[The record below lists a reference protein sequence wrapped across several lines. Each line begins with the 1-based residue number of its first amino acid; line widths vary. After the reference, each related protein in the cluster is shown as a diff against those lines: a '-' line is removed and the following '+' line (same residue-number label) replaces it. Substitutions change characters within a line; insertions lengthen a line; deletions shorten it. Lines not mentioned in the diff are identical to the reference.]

1 MLDQQ
6 ITADK
11 SSAGAASDTNTV
23 DRALKPAHLKRLRFI
38 FSKGRPVHVGTL
50 GPMDLDLLAAG
61 MLKCPTVDDVLG
73 RSASAVLAITEL
85 GVRTLKVDLDARRAV
100 CDVHHT
106 LGGRLAHWLRE
117 TKGRMTW
124 ENVTFDRDY
133 STRLALDEL
142 DGWYQARLDVVACAV
157 TPTARLA
164 DIAAYEVKV
173 SVADFRAD
181 LANPKKLAASR
192 DIAQAAWYCTPM
204 GLLQPS
210 QLPEGFGLICEGKTG
225 DFTVLKRAKRKKDFE
240 PHRDT
245 LMTLVRRRATVPE
258 SAE

>member
-1 MLDQQ
+1 MLDLKTPAADVQTP
-6 ITADK
+6 IEMGACTAHSLK
-11 SSAGAASDTNTV
+11 S
-23 DRALKPAHLKRLRFI
+23 AHLKRLRFI

-50 GPMDLDLLAAG
+50 GPLDLDLLSAG
-61 MLKCPTVDDVLG
+61 LLKCPSLDDWHG
-73 RSASAVLAITEL
+73 RSASAVVALTEAGL
-85 GVRTLKVDLDARRAV
+85 IALKKDLDQRRAA

-124 ENVTFDRDY
+124 ENITFDRDY
-133 STRLALDEL
+133 LTRLALNDLE
-142 DGWYQARLDVVACAV
+142 GWYQARLDVVSCAV

-181 LANPKKLAASR
+181 LAKPTKMAASR

-204 GLLQPS
+204 GLLQPAM
-210 QLPEGFGLICEGKTG
+210 LPEGFGLICEGKPG
-225 DFTVLKRAKRKKDFE
+225 EFTVVKRPKRKKVFE
-240 PHRDT
+240 PHPDT
-245 LMTLVRRRATVPE
+245 LMTLVKRRATLPE